1 MSTEWFDQW
10 DVKRVVQ
17 DAGVDGWW
25 NSTREVT
32 VVEKAV
38 KAKRNEAQQT
48 LAKGVRGSMR
58 DTLIAFDKAAES
70 AIVELKERKRQLS
83 LTDSLGDAWK
93 SLFVSAFRRDY
104 GDEAFD
110 RINAEVQAILEERT
124 KLRSVP
130 MSAGSV
136 LAPIGGSG
144 AMKQR

>member
-10 DVKRVVQ
+10 DIQRVVQ

-25 NSTREVT
+25 HSTRDVT

-38 KAKRNEAQQT
+38 KAKRNEAQQM

-58 DTLIAFDKAAES
+58 DTLLAFDKAAES
-70 AIVELKERKRQLS
+70 AIIELKERKRQLS
-83 LTDSLGDAWK
+83 LTDREGEAWK
-93 SLFVSAFRRDY
+93 ELFIAAVRRDY
-104 GDEAFD
+104 GDDAFD
-110 RINAEVQAILEERT
+110 RINSEIRAILEERS

-144 AMKQR
+144 AMRQR